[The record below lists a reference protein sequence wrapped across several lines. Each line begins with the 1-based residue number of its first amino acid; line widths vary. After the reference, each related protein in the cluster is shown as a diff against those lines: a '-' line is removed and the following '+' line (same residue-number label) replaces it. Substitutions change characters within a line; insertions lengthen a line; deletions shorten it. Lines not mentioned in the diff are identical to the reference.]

1 MALMRWADTDVA
13 KATKHIAG
21 PTWSDLA
28 KEVGGL
34 IGETWR

>member
-21 PTWSDLA
+21 PTWSDL
-28 KEVGGL
+28 VHCH
-34 IGETWR
+34 